1 MIFAQTNCFIKRE
14 CGVVVRA
21 ADFRNDVLGSILI
34 CAVIFL
40 VVIFH
45 SPNLKNNM
53 ARKRTIFFD
62 ILLVNFNLK
71 VYQKNYK
78 ANGRTGGPRQGQ
90 FFKISFKLKFTSKIS
105 KNIAS
110 FLVMLFIKISTV
122 KSYILK
128 LKNIVNFLATL
139 FLKFLLRI
147 LVIHRNNVLTI
158 MKYLTWFLSLTSVS
172 TTLIVVRSLPMFLR
186 K

>member
-1 MIFAQTNCFIKRE
+1 VIFAQTNCFIKRE

-78 ANGRTGGPRQGQ
+78 ANRRTGGPRQGQ
-90 FFKISFKLKFTSKIS
+90 FFKISFKLKFYQQNIKKYCKFPCYVFF
-105 KNIAS
+105 KN
-110 FLVMLFIKISTV
+110 
-122 KSYILK
+122 
-128 LKNIVNFLATL
+128 
-139 FLKFLLRI
+139 
-147 LVIHRNNVLTI
+147 
-158 MKYLTWFLSLTSVS
+158 
-172 TTLIVVRSLPMFLR
+172 
-186 K
+186 